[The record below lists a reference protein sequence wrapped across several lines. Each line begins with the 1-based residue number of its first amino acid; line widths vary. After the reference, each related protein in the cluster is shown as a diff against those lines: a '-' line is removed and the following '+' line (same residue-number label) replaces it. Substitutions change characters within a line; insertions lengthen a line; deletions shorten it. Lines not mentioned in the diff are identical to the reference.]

1 MRIIDWS
8 SDVCSSD
15 LVRNQ
20 VLLLNRYPLAFFSHF
35 LNRNRFAF
43 LINGCD
49 ELDHPS
55 SCLIALG
62 DQWAP
67 AQNLLDVLQAD
78 DIGANLASPT
88 DTHPCQCANL
98 PITGLTT
105 FGLGMVRAVRRKVQ
119 PPHRPATGGLF
130 LSYLEHV
137 SFVVLRLRMVDLMHA
152 NGIRVVVDR
161 NVNMLASCHFIG
173 RRPTAATGKQ
183 VNDDLLSKRQNELA
197 RLHGIP

>member
-98 PITGLTT
+98 PITGLAT

-119 PPHRPATGGLF
+119 PPHSTAPGGLF
-130 LSYLEHV
+130 RAHSTPDR
-137 SFVVLRLRMVDLMHA
+137 FVESRM
-152 NGIRVVVDR
+152 
-161 NVNMLASCHFIG
+161 
-173 RRPTAATGKQ
+173 Q
-183 VNDDLLSKRQNELA
+183 RQ
-197 RLHGIP
+197 